1 MQTPDQNII
10 RQKMTAQIILT
21 VIIIGIAAG
30 MLSGLVGVGGGII
43 MVPALVFFLHYNQH
57 QAQGTSLGVLT
68 LPVVIIASLY
78 YYHQCKKMGTPMDL
92 NVIGLLAVGFVVGA
106 YFGSKLAISL
116 PTETLKKIFAII
128 LFYTAFKM
136 LGWDATIIKWLKGF
150 FA

>member
-1 MQTPDQNII
+1 MESLHQNTLQ
-10 RQKMTAQIILT
+10 QKMTVQIILT
-21 VIIIGIAAG
+21 IIIIGIAAG

-43 MVPALVFFLHYNQH
+43 MVPALVFFMNYNQH

-92 NVIGLLAVGFVVGA
+92 RVIGLLAVGFVAGA

-116 PTETLKKIFAII
+116 STGTLKKIFAIV
-128 LFYTAFKM
+128 LFYTAIKM
-136 LGWDATIIKWLKGF
+136 LGWDAAFIKWAKGIF
-150 FA
+150 